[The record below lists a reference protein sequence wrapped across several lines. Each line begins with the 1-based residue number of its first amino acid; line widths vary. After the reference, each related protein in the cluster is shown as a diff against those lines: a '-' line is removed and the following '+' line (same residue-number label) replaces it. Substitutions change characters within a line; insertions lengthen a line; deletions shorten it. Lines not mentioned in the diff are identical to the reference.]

1 MLHKRSLSAL
11 DIPGKPMPSIRL
23 IATCPEET
31 KDVLMAEIK
40 ALGGKDIQSGFRA
53 VEFSVSERVF
63 FECHLKLRTASR
75 ILKVIKTFS
84 AKTPEMLYSQA
95 RRIQWDKLFDVTRGY
110 LIEGIPGDRGPEF
123 MKANDISKR
132 IREAL
137 QDVFMRHGGKIPKVD
152 LEDPKVVI
160 VAFIRQ
166 GKCIISF
173 DTCGKALH
181 KRGYRLEGHPA
192 PIKETLAASL
202 LKMAEYDG
210 MVPFYD
216 PMCGSGTIAIEAA
229 MMAMNKS
236 PLIHRKKGDFLFEWL
251 LDFDHKLWREVQDE
265 SRDDKLEEPYAKIF
279 ASDISEKFVD
289 MAKKNALRARVEKH
303 MEFFVGSF
311 FELPAP
317 ADSGLLI
324 TNLPYGD
331 RLMKDEDLKAFF
343 KEIGDTLKK
352 KYTGWRAC
360 LLAAVDSPYKFVGLK
375 PTKKIPVLNGNIKC
389 TLLIFDIYAGTK
401 RTTTKAKAK
410 ADEED

>member
-1 MLHKRSLSAL
+1 MT
-11 DIPGKPMPSIRL
+11 SIQL

-31 KDVLMAEIK
+31 KDILMEEIK
-40 ALGGKDIQSGFRA
+40 ALGGKDIKSGFRA
-53 VEFSVSERVF
+53 VEFSVDERTF

-84 AKTPEMLYSQA
+84 AKTPEMLFSQA

-132 IREAL
+132 IREAV
-137 QDVFMRHGGKIPKVD
+137 QEVFMKHIGKIPKVD

-202 LKMAEYDG
+202 LKIAGYDG
-210 MVPFYD
+210 MTAFHD

-229 MMAMNKS
+229 MIAMNQS
-236 PLIHRKKGDFLFEWL
+236 PLILRKKGDFLFEWL
-251 LDFDHKLWREVQDE
+251 LDFNHKLWREVQDE
-265 SRDDKLEEPYAKIF
+265 SRDNKLEDPYAKIF
-279 ASDISEKFVD
+279 ASDISEKFVE
-289 MAKKNALRARVEKH
+289 MAKKNAVRARVEKH
-303 MEFFVGSF
+303 MEFSVGSF
-311 FELPAP
+311 FDLPAP
-317 ADSGLLI
+317 AESGLLI

-343 KEIGDTLKK
+343 KEIGDTLKQ
-352 KYTGWRAC
+352 KYSGWRAC

-389 TLLIFDIYAGTK
+389 TLLIFDIYSGTK
-401 RTTTKAKAK
+401 RSTTKPRKT
-410 ADEED
+410 DEEE